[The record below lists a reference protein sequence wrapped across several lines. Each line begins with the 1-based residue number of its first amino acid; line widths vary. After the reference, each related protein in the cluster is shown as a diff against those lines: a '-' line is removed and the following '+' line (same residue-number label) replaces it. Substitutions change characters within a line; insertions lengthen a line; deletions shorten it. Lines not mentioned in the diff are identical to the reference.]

1 MSLPTLIPVQSG
13 SVTILSATGSVNDVA
28 GALPLGIYA
37 SSDSFISGAADQVA
51 YTYKHLGGDVL
62 DLEITDG
69 NVYAAY
75 ETAVLDYSYLVNI
88 HQAKNA
94 LGSYLGGTTGSF
106 DEDGQLVSGD
116 DLVGADVALK
126 FPKFRLIYERQI
138 GNEMSTQ
145 AGYGGTQ
152 PIYSGSIDIVTGQ
165 QDYDL
170 QAIVSASAAL
180 GTFGYTG
187 DAEKRIVV
195 TRLFYK
201 TPHAMWRFYGYYG
214 GLNTVGNLSSYGQFT
229 DDSSFEIIPV
239 WQNLLQARAFE
250 DAIYTRN
257 SHYSY
262 EIKNNKVRLYP
273 QPVDAS
279 PNKFWFHFYVLQDND
294 AWENTAG
301 QDTGQDGINN
311 MNTLPFE
318 NIPYASINSIGK
330 QWIRRYALAL
340 SKCIL
345 GETRSKFGT
354 IPIPGESV
362 TLNGEALKTEGKEE
376 KDKLRD
382 ELKEV
387 LDEMTY
393 VKLMENNKTMSEMTE
408 ETMKRSPLPV
418 FVG

>member
-1 MSLPTLIPVQSG
+1 MSLPTLIPTQSG
-13 SVTILSATGSVNDVA
+13 SVTILSATGSVNDVTA
-28 GALPLGIYA
+28 ALPLGVY
-37 SSDSFISGAADQVA
+37 STSNSFISGAADQVA
-51 YTYKHLGGDVL
+51 FTYKHLGGDVL

-75 ETAVLDYSYLVNI
+75 ESAVLEYSYLVNI
-88 HQAKNA
+88 HQSKNA

-106 DEDGQLVSGD
+106 DEDGQLISGD
-116 DLVGADVALK
+116 ALEGKNVALK
-126 FPKFRLIYERQI
+126 FPKFRLMYERQI
-138 GNEMSTQ
+138 GNEMGTQ
-145 AGYGGTQ
+145 AGYGGIH
-152 PIYSGSIDIVTGQ
+152 PIYSASVNITTGQ

-170 QAIVSASAAL
+170 QSVVSASAAS
-180 GTFGYTG
+180 GSIDYTG
-187 DAEKRIVV
+187 DGEKRIVV
-195 TRLFYK
+195 TRVFYK

-262 EIKNNKVRLYP
+262 EIKNNNLRIYP
-273 QPVDAS
+273 SPVDAS
-279 PNKFWFHFYVLQDND
+279 PRKFWFNFYVLNDGD
-294 AWENTAG
+294 AWENQES

-340 SKCIL
+340 TKCIL
-345 GETRSKFGT
+345 GETRSKFST

-362 TLNGEALKTEGKEE
+362 TLNGEALKSEGKEE
-376 KDKLRD
+376 IDKLRD

-393 VKLMENNKTMSEMTE
+393 SKIMEINKTMAEITE
-408 ETMKRSPLPV
+408 ETFKRVPLPV

>member
-1 MSLPTLIPVQSG
+1 MSLPTLIPTQSG
-13 SVTILSATGSVNDVA
+13 SVTILSATGSVNDVTA
-28 GALPLGIYA
+28 ALPLGVY
-37 SSDSFISGAADQVA
+37 STSNSFISGAADQVA
-51 YTYKHLGGDVL
+51 FTYKHLGGDVL

-75 ETAVLDYSYLVNI
+75 ESAVLEYSYLVNI
-88 HQAKNA
+88 HQSKNA

-106 DEDGQLVSGD
+106 DEDGQLISGD
-116 DLVGADVALK
+116 ALEGKNVALK
-126 FPKFRLIYERQI
+126 FPKFRLMYERQI
-138 GNEMSTQ
+138 GNEMGTQ
-145 AGYGGTQ
+145 AGYGGIH
-152 PIYSGSIDIVTGQ
+152 PIYSASVNITTGQ

-170 QAIVSASAAL
+170 QSVVSASAAS
-180 GTFGYTG
+180 GSIDYTG
-187 DAEKRIVV
+187 DGEKRIVV
-195 TRLFYK
+195 TRVFYK

-262 EIKNNKVRLYP
+262 EIKNNNLRIYP
-273 QPVDAS
+273 SPVDAS
-279 PNKFWFHFYVLQDND
+279 PRKFWFNFYVLNDGD
-294 AWENTAG
+294 AWENQES

-340 SKCIL
+340 TKCIL
-345 GETRSKFGT
+345 GETRSKFST

-362 TLNGEALKTEGKEE
+362 TLNGEALKSEGKEE
-376 KDKLRD
+376 IDKLRD

-393 VKLMENNKTMSEMTE
+393 SKIMEINKPMAEITE
-408 ETMKRSPLPV
+408 ETFKRVPLPV